1 MRASAER
8 EELRDCVRVR
18 KEFEAGLQASI
29 RARQRTGVTP
39 QELED
44 RHAFYDLEDK
54 KRERREIAI
63 IVLCW
68 IVFAG
73 SLFALCWSGLRAQ

>member
-8 EELRDCVRVR
+8 EMPVR
-18 KEFEAGLQASI
+18 KEFEADLQASI
-29 RARQRTGVTP
+29 RAHRQTGLSP

-44 RHAFYDLEDK
+44 RHAFYDLEEK

-68 IVFAG
+68 VVFAG
-73 SLFALCWSGLRAQ
+73 SLFALCWSGLRAH

>member
-1 MRASAER
+1 MP
-8 EELRDCVRVR
+8 VR
-18 KEFEAGLQASI
+18 KQFEADLQASI
-29 RARQRTGVTP
+29 KARQRTGISP

-44 RHAFYDLEDK
+44 RHAFYELEEK

-68 IVFAG
+68 IIFAG
-73 SLFALCWSGLRAQ
+73 ALAAVCMTALGVH